1 MAALPNVPVMPSAR
15 QRRTIPFD
23 YAFRFTL
30 TGTPERSQSA
40 TVEVSVEASF
50 VAASIGY
57 GVVPKVEPLRF
68 GGTAADLAP
77 PPQVGITTALPLA
90 PSSRVFLSDI
100 RLGAILR
107 LGAKATGEDQLF
119 PEGEIGPQTAALLES
134 GLRFNPEVLRQ
145 ILLARGGPIDVSFL
159 DKLFEFVAPPEEEIR
174 FLYALFDEGTGRAF
188 QSEPLL
194 STAGLGN
201 ARGDRPFRQFA
212 VPILFEPR
220 TVIRMEVTELSTF
233 KGELFVSLH
242 GYKVLGSAGTPTGP
256 AVSAVPAAA
265 QMQRRVRRRG

>member
-1 MAALPNVPVMPSAR
+1 MPSAR
-15 QRRTIPFD
+15 QRRTIPYD

-30 TGTPERSQSA
+30 AGAPERSQSA
-40 TVEVSVEASF
+40 TVEVSVEAAF

-77 PPQVGITTALPLA
+77 PQVGITTALPLA
-90 PSSRVFLSDI
+90 PSSRVFLNDI

-119 PEGEIGPQTAALLES
+119 PEGETGPQTAALLES

-145 ILLARGGPIDVSFL
+145 ILLVRGGAIDVSFL
-159 DKLFEFVAPPEEEIR
+159 DKLFEFVAPPAEEIQ

-233 KGELFVSLH
+233 KGALFVSLH
-242 GYKVLGSAGTPTGP
+242 GYKVLGSTGTPTGP
-256 AVSAVPAAA
+256 AVTAVASATQP
-265 QMQRRVRRRG
+265 QRQARRRR